1 MIMTKNRT
9 LALLHLAADQIRADI
24 AEYEA
29 MRACIPSKPTDD
41 NDLMARGVFEDLLRE
56 RRAML
61 ARLDGLELRVERSPE
76 AA

>member
-1 MIMTKNRT
+1 MIMTNNRT

-29 MRACIPSKPTDD
+29 MRECIPSKPSD
-41 NDLMARGVFEDLLRE
+41 NNDVMARGVFDDLLRE

-61 ARLDGLELRVERSPE
+61 ARLDGLELKLERTPE